1 MKNLDEVSKMATGTQ
16 TQTMWAPGIG
26 DLAEMPET
34 HMAEVK
40 HQGELNCGTL
50 NPKTHERL
58 SMSPYTERTSGLPP
72 QRHCHTTT
80 IHPPACQSPPD
91 QPAGTPA
98 TIDHRRAPAPPD
110 ISPNLPR
117 RCRQTGLDAKRVTPE
132 LLRQKFYCS
141 WTGDFFFLFFN
152 CLSCS
157 LFDCPPS
164 LPVNFFGTPFFFS
177 LFLFLFLFFLLS
189 WFC

>member
-1 MKNLDEVSKMATGTQ
+1 VEDFSTSQ
-16 TQTMWAPGIG
+16 
-26 DLAEMPET
+26 
-34 HMAEVK
+34 
-40 HQGELNCGTL
+40 
-50 NPKTHERL
+50 
-58 SMSPYTERTSGLPP
+58 YTERTGGPPPPHLCHLPTGLPDYRPAMPPTCRPTRLLPAGPPGRHPTRP
-72 QRHCHTTT
+72 QSARPPSARPPPQQ
-80 IHPPACQSPPD
+80 PPAHQLP
-91 QPAGTPA
+91 PA
-98 TIDHRRAPAPPD
+98 TRRLQHHQMQAPK
-110 ISPNLPR
+110 LPR